1 MIGPGTQRAMNRLF
15 STPVARMALIVLL
28 AAAVVLILRDSFAS
42 MFGLWSLSSYQ
53 HAYIV
58 APMSLVLL
66 WMARREFVAQPLRG
80 SAVGL
85 VLLAVLAVLWLGA
98 RASAVQAVEHL
109 AIVGMII
116 AVVLA
121 VVGWPAFKTI
131 AFPVLF
137 LLAAVPIGEELT
149 PVLMGATADV
159 SERLLGILG
168 VPALREGMFFT
179 LPGGNFE
186 VAEIC
191 AGLRYLMAGTVT
203 ALLFAYLNFNGWGKR
218 IAFTLV
224 AAVSFVVANGVRAFI
239 TMLVAS
245 ATNGRLLGG
254 QDHIY
259 FGMVL
264 FAVLLVALLWFGM
277 KLADPAPPKRE
288 YAPADP
294 SRYRPTH
301 VAGYAVVAF
310 ALLGA
315 AAALQASHESNGSTL
330 VGARLPA
337 LDGCSGPT
345 DWTAPWRPELVGADV
360 ETLVSY
366 RCGELQLHVYLASYG
381 YQEQDKE
388 LISAQNHL
396 IPFDWRK
403 DTRQRVKT
411 LEVAPGSSI
420 GLNETR
426 VATTGRN
433 VVAWHWYDV
442 NGTPSHTRSRT
453 KLNEARQALDPD
465 GVVSSVRMV
474 AVSSEGDDFDAMHSL
489 LASQVRT
496 LWPLLAEEPGRS
508 DRE

>member
-1 MIGPGTQRAMNRLF
+1 MNRLF
-15 STPVARMALIVLL
+15 STPLARMALVVLL
-28 AAAVVLILRDSFAS
+28 AAVVVLIFRESFAS

-58 APMSLVLL
+58 PPMSLLLL
-66 WMARREFVAQPLRG
+66 WMARREFTAEPLRG

-85 VLLAVLAVLWLGA
+85 VLLAALAVLWLGA
-98 RASAVQAVEHL
+98 RASAVQAIEHL

-116 AVVLA
+116 ALVLV
-121 VVGWPAFKTI
+121 VVGWPAFRTI

-149 PVLMGATADV
+149 PLLMNATADV
-159 SERLLGILG
+159 SERLLNILG
-168 VPALREGMFFT
+168 VPTLREGMFFT

-203 ALLFAYLNFNGWGKR
+203 ALLFGYLNFNGWGKR

-224 AAVSFVVANGVRAFI
+224 AAVSFVVANGLRAFI

-254 QDHIY
+254 EDHIY

-288 YAPADP
+288 YLPADP
-294 SRYRPTH
+294 SRYRPAH
-301 VAGYAVVAF
+301 VAGYLAVAVAM
-310 ALLGA
+310 LGSA
-315 AAALQASHESNGSTL
+315 AGLQASHVASGSTL
-330 VGARLPA
+330 LATRLPA
-337 LDGCSGPT
+337 LDGCSGPGE
-345 DWTAPWRPELVGADV
+345 WAAPWRPELVGADV
-360 ETLVSY
+360 ETLATY

-381 YQEQDKE
+381 HQEQSKE

-396 IPFDWRK
+396 VPFDWRQH
-403 DTRQRVKT
+403 TRQRATT
-411 LEVAPGSSI
+411 LEVTPGSSV
-420 GLNETR
+420 GLSETR
-426 VATTGRN
+426 VAMTGRN
-433 VVAWHWYDV
+433 VLAWHWYDV
-442 NGTPSHTRSRT
+442 NGKPSHTRTRT
-453 KLNEARQALDPD
+453 KFNEALEALDPV

-474 AVSSEGDDFDAMHSL
+474 AVSSDGDDFDAMRSL
-489 LASQVRT
+489 LESQVRT
-496 LWPLLAEEPGRS
+496 LWPVLAEEPRRS